1 MWTFWKD
8 RFIMY
13 VSTANFKFYY
23 RFAKKKKR
31 ERRKQ
36 CIWFEKKAYGICY
49 VISTYSNSEYLE
61 PNDMDFRVQTTKI
74 LTSNFSTHAKHQ
86 GPK

>member
-31 ERRKQ
+31 ERD
-36 CIWFEKKAYGICY
+36 ESSAYGLKKKHMASVMLLVRIP
-49 VISTYSNSEYLE
+49 IQSILNQMIWTLE
-61 PNDMDFRVQTTKI
+61 CRQQKY
-74 LTSNFSTHAKHQ
+74 
-86 GPK
+86 